1 MTLTTITQVAYTTA
15 AIIKRGMTAAA
26 DLLMALSLRGVA
38 IDGKMDVA
46 DKAVSFGICC
56 LQAEPHSRERQV
68 TCYHVM
74 GIICWLDR
82 ARLSYLIDAG
92 SDVPP
97 SNLSSSS
104 VHRQFIVS
112 SSSLHVS
119 KMPMFSRR
127 LTGFTK
133 E

>member
-56 LQAEPHSRERQV
+56 LQAEPHSRER
-68 TCYHVM
+68 
-74 GIICWLDR
+74 
-82 ARLSYLIDAG
+82 LSRDGDHMLVG
-92 SDVPP
+92 
-97 SNLSSSS
+97 LSSIKLSDQCG
-104 VHRQFIVS
+104 V
-112 SSSLHVS
+112 
-119 KMPMFSRR
+119 
-127 LTGFTK
+127 
-133 E
+133 